1 VIEINLLRGF
11 SAEGLDGG
19 ESTLNS
25 TFATAQKVVF
35 DEKDLVLKLVILIIP
50 VLALYGYEFYDEGIG
65 ANTLKAK
72 QKQVERLTIEL
83 AGFGKQV
90 AEVRKIKEEKN
101 RLTSRIDTI
110 KEISKER
117 LSNAKALD
125 ALHDIVPP
133 QAWLKNLS
141 IENGKVKI
149 VGEATE
155 DLVVSQLL
163 RNLDESIYFK
173 DVKLLSSTEVRKAG
187 GSYKAF
193 SIDCTL
199 GQ

>member
-1 VIEINLLRGF
+1 M
-11 SAEGLDGG
+11 
-19 ESTLNS
+19 
-25 TFATAQKVVF
+25 
-35 DEKDLVLKLVILIIP
+35 LKFVK
-50 VLALYGYEFYDEGIG
+50 
-65 ANTLKAK
+65 LKK
-72 QKQVERLTIEL
+72 K
-83 AGFGKQV
+83 
-90 AEVRKIKEEKN
+90 KID
-101 RLTSRIDTI
+101 SRIDTI